1 MRLLSMLVL
10 ATSAMVASAPVSG
23 MVHGE
28 MLCWVPDVEFP
39 IVCDEDGDEE
49 DDDAETNARDAR

>member
-1 MRLLSMLVL
+1 MLVL

-49 DDDAETNARDAR
+49 DDDDETNARYAR